1 MNRVLRIGVTLGLLA
16 ALTAGT
22 GTVAARS
29 VNGKVFDAKFVGLPV
44 KGMVLAGVTG
54 AGHAWS
60 IESGKAMIFANDRV
74 KVIVEGLVLSPEG
87 TQPAPMGAVVVSC
100 NGGVGGVASGNIVQS
115 ANVPLSQPDGDA
127 EFDGTLPLP
136 SPCLDPVVF
145 FTSTAGTWFAE
156 AG

>member
-1 MNRVLRIGVTLGLLA
+1 MNRVLRIAVTLGLLE
-16 ALTAGT
+16 ALLAGT
-22 GTVAARS
+22 GTVAAKS
-29 VNGKVFDAKFVGLPV
+29 PNGKVFDAKFVGLPV

-100 NGGVGGVASGNIVQS
+100 NGGVAAGDIVQS

-156 AG
+156 AGG

>member
-22 GTVAARS
+22 GAVAAKS
-29 VNGKVFDAKFVGLPV
+29 GNGKVFDAKFVGLPV
-44 KGMVLAGVTG
+44 RGLVLAGVTG

-74 KVIVEGLVLSPEG
+74 KVIVEGLVLTPEG

-100 NGGVGGVASGNIVQS
+100 NGGVGDGNIVRS
-115 ANVPLSQPDGDA
+115 AVNVPLSQPDGDA

-145 FTSTAGTWFAE
+145 FTSVAGTWFAE
-156 AG
+156 AGG